1 MYTARFQFLPD
12 QASQFLPD
20 GQLVTE
26 MEFDEIHEIVAYVQE
41 FADAIASTLVYCQ
54 MNGQI
59 VDLADFTFNN

>member
-12 QASQFLPD
+12 RAEHFLPE

-26 MEFDEIHEIVAYVQE
+26 MEFDNIPEIVSYVQE
-41 FADAIASTLVYCQ
+41 FADAIASTVVYCQ